1 MRTHPRLILQT
12 ETAAETK
19 VSAAGSSV
27 LRVADDVTDW
37 RSAALHATKKQNCAS
52 KFLPGRSSACRWTQ
66 APCSHAKRARTLHE
80 CMHVLSRLLV
90 TFVHPMSRAQLRL
103 VGVK

>member
-37 RSAALHATKKQNCAS
+37 RSAALHCNKETE
-52 KFLPGRSSACRWTQ
+52 LRVEI
-66 APCSHAKRARTLHE
+66 RARSKQCL
-80 CMHVLSRLLV
+80 
-90 TFVHPMSRAQLRL
+90 PMDSSTMLTRETRSHTA
-103 VGVK
+103 